1 MANEDESAA
10 STARPSSRWSRKWSI
25 HPLALVA
32 IVVASIAVGAFAVNA
47 ASSPEPAAPADG
59 AHALTGTDRLAAAEQ
74 WLKRPATAEDVFP
87 AVNDEP
93 GLIPTSTRLVT
104 GDQKFLK
111 VWIGKTD
118 KNELCLLGTE
128 NQSTA
133 SFSKCMTPDD
143 FSKGGIPLTLPGYQV
158 AWDGKSVTTTLT
170 SDNG

>member
-1 MANEDESAA
+1 
-10 STARPSSRWSRKWSI
+10 
-25 HPLALVA
+25 VA
-32 IVVASIAVGAFAVNA
+32 IVLCSIAVGAFAVNA
-47 ASSPEPAAPADG
+47 ASPPESTAPADG
-59 AHALTGTDRLAAAEQ
+59 KPALTGTDRLAATEQ
-74 WLKRPATAEDVFP
+74 WLKRSATGEDAFP

-128 NQSTA
+128 NQNSS

-143 FSKGGIPLTLPGYQV
+143 FSQGGIQLTLPDYQV

-170 SDNG
+170 SNNG